1 MTSIDLLCEV
11 DYLTSVSETTSQV
24 IGEMERLQ
32 CESWAVAHSDRRED
46 AAASSI
52 LGTKA
57 TDGTSYHIMFYHGI
71 SWATSTRCPLG

>member
-57 TDGTSYHIMFYHGI
+57 TDGTISYHVL